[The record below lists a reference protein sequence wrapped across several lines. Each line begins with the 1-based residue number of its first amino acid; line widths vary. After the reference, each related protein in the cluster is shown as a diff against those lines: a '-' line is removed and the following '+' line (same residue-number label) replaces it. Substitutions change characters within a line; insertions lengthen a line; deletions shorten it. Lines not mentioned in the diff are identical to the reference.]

1 MFAKYIIRLDDAC
14 PTMNKGNWDRMEEL
28 LDRYKVKPI
37 VAVIPDNQDKKLMID
52 AIDDTFW
59 SKVNGWQKKEWEIAL
74 HGYEHKYATEAP
86 SIVPI
91 NNYSEFAGVPLE
103 VQEQKIRDGI
113 AIFTSH
119 NVSTRLWVAP
129 AHSFDENT
137 IKALKSE
144 SDITIISDG
153 IAFSPY
159 GEYDMDWVPQQFWKF
174 REMFFGTWTC
184 CFHPDDMKDKDF
196 VRLENFLEG
205 NASKFIA
212 VDDLTFNKRGKN
224 IIEKVFENFYW
235 KMLAKKRENS
245 KKNK

>member
-1 MFAKYIIRLDDAC
+1 VFAKYIIRLDDAC
-14 PTMNKGNWDRMEEL
+14 PTMNKVNWDRMEEL
-28 LDRYKVKPI
+28 LDRYNVKPI

-52 AIDDTFW
+52 NSDDKFW
-59 SKVNGWQKKEWEIAL
+59 DKVNNWQNNKKWEIAL
-74 HGYEHKYATEAP
+74 HGYEHKYATEAK

-113 AIFTSH
+113 AIFKQH

-159 GEYDMDWVPQQFWKF
+159 GEYDMDWIPQQFWKF
-174 REMFFGTWTC
+174 REMFFGTWTG

-205 NASKFIA
+205 NASKFVS
-212 VDDLTFNKRGKN
+212 VDSLTLNRREKS

-235 KMLAKKRENS
+235 KMLAKKREANKS
-245 KKNK
+245 K